1 MQNSF
6 LTSKD
11 LRKFALYISNS
22 HSIPI
27 WIILYLNLLVLGVNF
42 TKHLI
47 NGNNDTLSYMGCFC
61 ERCTPVI
68 TKKPFVGTN
77 TSIYLK
83 IRERKLKLSR
93 SKADRCSSNSANDH
107 WSL

>member
-47 NGNNDTLSYMGCFC
+47 YGNNGTLSYMGCFC
-61 ERCTPVI
+61 EHCTPVI
-68 TKKPFVGTN
+68 TKN
-77 TSIYLK
+77 
-83 IRERKLKLSR
+83 LS
-93 SKADRCSSNSANDH
+93 
-107 WSL
+107 WELIQVYT

>member
-47 NGNNDTLSYMGCFC
+47 DGNNGTLSYMGWALH
-61 ERCTPVI
+61 PGNY
-68 TKKPFVGTN
+68 KKTFRGN
-77 TSIYLK
+77 
-83 IRERKLKLSR
+83 
-93 SKADRCSSNSANDH
+93 
-107 WSL
+107 

>member
-11 LRKFALYISNS
+11 FKKFALYISNS

-47 NGNNDTLSYMGCFC
+47 NGNNGL
-61 ERCTPVI
+61 
-68 TKKPFVGTN
+68 
-77 TSIYLK
+77 YLTWVVSVSTAP
-83 IRERKLKLSR
+83 R
-93 SKADRCSSNSANDH
+93 
-107 WSL
+107 

>member
-6 LTSKD
+6 LTNKD

-47 NGNNDTLSYMGCFC
+47 NGNNGTLS
-61 ERCTPVI
+61 
-68 TKKPFVGTN
+68 
-77 TSIYLK
+77 
-83 IRERKLKLSR
+83 
-93 SKADRCSSNSANDH
+93 
-107 WSL
+107 